1 MPDIHYD
8 DSQYKVRDVIVA
20 AHQRAWDRISS
31 AGCWLTGEERTKV
44 MAETRHART
53 CPTCAKVKEALSP
66 FAVTDA
72 HDAGTDLPQNWVNMI
87 QKRTINFGVS
97 IKPNV

>member
-8 DSQYKVRDVIVA
+8 DSQYKVRDDIIA

-87 QKRTINFGVS
+87 HLIVADPGPGRRR
-97 IKPNV
+97 